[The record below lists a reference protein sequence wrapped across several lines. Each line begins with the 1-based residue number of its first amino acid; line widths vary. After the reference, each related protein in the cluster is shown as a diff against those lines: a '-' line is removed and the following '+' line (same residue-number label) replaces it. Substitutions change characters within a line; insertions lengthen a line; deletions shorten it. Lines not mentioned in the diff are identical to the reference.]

1 MPGCLHAVLYSRGT
15 VDLNEPVHAV
25 RASITGGERRY
36 MLDSD
41 TLSWNDDKG
50 SDRIRYAD
58 ISRVQLIKYPA
69 AGGEHCQCTLS
80 QRRGK
85 HKIRSHHYKSLG
97 NFEDRSASYAN
108 LVRKLCARVADASP
122 DTRFIAGSTAMWYVW
137 VALLVGMGGICVLL
151 LVVMIGGGD
160 LTIGTIA
167 PVIAFFLFLPAILKL
182 IRRGQAKSFDPQHP
196 PSELIGSPPVRQGSP
211 E

>member
-1 MPGCLHAVLYSRGT
+1 M
-15 VDLNEPVHAV
+15 NEPIHAV
-25 RASITGGERRY
+25 RASITGGERRF

-80 QRRGK
+80 MRRGGK
-85 HKIRSHHYKSLG
+85 LKIRSHHYKSLG
-97 NFEDRSASYAN
+97 SFEDRSASYAK
-108 LVRKLCARVADASP
+108 LVRELCARVDTASSG
-122 DTRFIAGSTAMWYVW
+122 TRFIAGSTAMWYVW
-137 VALLVGMGGICVLL
+137 VALLVGMGGICVLF

-182 IRRGQAKSFDPQHP
+182 IRRGQAKTFDPQLP
-196 PSELIGSPPVRQGSP
+196 PPELIGSPPVREGSP